1 MRTNES
7 IMKDTTVFVPELLSP
22 AGDMERFER
31 ALYFGAD
38 AIYLGGSAF
47 SMRAAPS
54 NFTTEELTTAC
65 RLAHDK
71 NVKVY
76 RPLLETSKDFIINY
90 AQKHKIKYFDDLSN
104 EEFDYHR
111 NRIRH
116 KIIPYLKLENP
127 NLLNANFNQCKYY
140 YRKSNFII

>member
-1 MRTNES
+1 MRFLKSSSLKGYAGMEQE
-7 IMKDTTVFVPELLSP
+7 TV
-22 AGDMERFER
+22 
-31 ALYFGAD
+31 Y
-38 AIYLGGSAF
+38 
-47 SMRAAPS
+47 
-54 NFTTEELTTAC
+54 
-65 RLAHDK
+65 K

-76 RPLLETSKDFIINY
+76 RPLLEVSKDFIINY

-127 NLLNANFNQCKYY
+127 NLIINKTDNGYSLNVNNENIRALNN
-140 YRKSNFII
+140 S